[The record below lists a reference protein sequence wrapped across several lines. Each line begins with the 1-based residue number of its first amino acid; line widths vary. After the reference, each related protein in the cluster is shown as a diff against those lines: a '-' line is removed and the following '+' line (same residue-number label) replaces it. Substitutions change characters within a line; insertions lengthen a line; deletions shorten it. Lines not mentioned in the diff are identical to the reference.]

1 LSELSGVAGILLRKK
16 KGNVQSAC
24 IEEIILPTLDWRLE
38 REQERGEYRGIAE
51 L

>member
-16 KGNVQSAC
+16 REMSRVHA
-24 IEEIILPTLDWRLE
+24 EEIILPTLDWRLE